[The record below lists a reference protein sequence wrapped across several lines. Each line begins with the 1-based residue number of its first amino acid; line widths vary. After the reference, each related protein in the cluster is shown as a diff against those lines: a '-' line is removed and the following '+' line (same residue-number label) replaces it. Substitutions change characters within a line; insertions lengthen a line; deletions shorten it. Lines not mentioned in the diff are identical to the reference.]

1 MSRYSNSYI
10 ETFTRCPL
18 AAFYQNEL
26 RLSRIGDDSG
36 AHHLV
41 FGAAGH
47 EAIRALYETGDIV
60 LAQEM
65 LRAAYPVQLDVA
77 DLAKTADNGCFTIE
91 KYWEEYDKDRD
102 WEVLSVEEKDL
113 TEDDFTVKLDLVV
126 RDIRNGDILGVDHKF
141 TGRYLNYDFFG
152 QFNPNSQVTHYVR
165 YIKEKYGRCD
175 GFVINAISLRYRQ
188 RASKDGPAGFWC
200 AFERQVY
207 NRNDG
212 QIERT
217 VRSKDEAINDIER
230 CKLSNYW
237 RPAETPN
244 ACKFCAYRELC
255 GAGWSWDEDS
265 ELILNSFRQTCPKY
279 AGTEHCNLD
288 LDHDGE
294 CSTVVQQVVPVEF
307 EVDV

>member
-1 MSRYSNSYI
+1 MSYSNSYTSDF
-10 ETFTRCPL
+10 ERCHL
-18 AAFYQNEL
+18 AAYYGYEL
-26 RLSRIGDDSG
+26 NLHRIGDDTG
-36 AHHLV
+36 NHHLA

-47 EAIRALYETGDIV
+47 EAMRVLYQLDDMEA
-60 LAQEM
+60 AQAM
-65 LRAAYPVQLDVA
+65 LREHYPVQLDVA

-91 KYWEEYDKDRD
+91 KYWEEYDKDKD

-141 TGRYLNYDFFG
+141 TGRYLNYNFFG
-152 QFNPNSQVTHYVR
+152 QFNPNSQITHYTR

-175 GFVINAISLRYRQ
+175 GFIINAIALRYRQ

-200 AFERQVY
+200 AFERQVF

-212 QIERT
+212 QIART
-217 VRSKDEAINDIER
+217 VRAKNEVVADIER
-230 CKLSNYW
+230 CKSTGYW

-255 GAGWSWDEDS
+255 GAGWSWEEDS
-265 ELILNSFRQTCPKY
+265 ELILNSFRQVCKNYTST
-279 AGTEHCNLD
+279 GEHCNLD
-288 LDHDGE
+288 LYHADL
-294 CSTVVQQVVPVEF
+294 CSSAVQQVTPVEF
-307 EVDV
+307 EVEV